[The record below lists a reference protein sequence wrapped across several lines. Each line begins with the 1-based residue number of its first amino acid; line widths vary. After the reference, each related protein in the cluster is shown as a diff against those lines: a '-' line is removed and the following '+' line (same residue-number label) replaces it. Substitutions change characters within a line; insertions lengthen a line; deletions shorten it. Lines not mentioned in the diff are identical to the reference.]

1 MKYKYKYKNRPL
13 RLLKDKNNLPYIKY
27 KNKNISLKGYNIDE
41 IIKIIKKLTKQTKKK
56 KLEPQEQKK
65 KKEQIKSFLT
75 DAVASSSSVV
85 EGKPVPIVSGS
96 IKEDTE
102 KIKELSNEIQIYK
115 SKVLNSS
122 NSNIDKKIKKISNN
136 LKAIENIKNSKQK
149 FKDLVDYDPN
159 TDTYSIDFGE
169 NFDPI
174 KGNSPEDLKNEMIKI
189 FEKLKKDKENLLNE
203 QNKFIEDKKK
213 LDQMIIDQN
222 FKQQELN
229 DKILEQE
236 QQQQQLN
243 IQNKLLG
250 TEKLKTERE
259 LDLKTKDLKL
269 KTLEAKLSPSNYLV
283 DTIINDYGIN
293 INDLYK
299 SINRIQP
306 SSKKKTDLTKKE
318 IAKYIDDNNLINI
331 EELKKI
337 EKQKQPEKIETK
349 NIKKDKPKKKQPEII
364 EEQIPEDD
372 QEGEGQSKLKG
383 GLWTNQINKI
393 MNSSKYYIDTI
404 ANNELDD
411 ILNYIY
417 NNNILK
423 GCFIMN
429 TLNSYDHS
437 VGHWIAIYYDVSN
450 DGEYT
455 LEYYD
460 PFGNDPENNKLISKF
475 KKLFEKMG
483 IDAYVKVKIN
493 KIKQQSITSSNC
505 GWFSIKFLLERL
517 NGISFKDATKYKKI
531 SNNEQ
536 DITEIKKHYNKYGFI

>member
-13 RLLKDKNNLPYIKY
+13 RLLKDKDNLPYIKY
-27 KNKNISLKGYNIDE
+27 KNKNISLKGYNIQE
-41 IIKIIKKLTKQTKKK
+41 IIKIINKLTKQTKKK

-65 KKEQIKSFLT
+65 KKDKVKEFLS
-75 DAVASSSSVV
+75 DAIASSSSVV
-85 EGKPVPIVSGS
+85 DGKPVPIVSGS

-122 NSNIDKKIKKISNN
+122 NTNIDKQIKNINKNIKS
-136 LKAIENIKNSKQK
+136 IENIKNSKQK
-149 FKDLVDYDPN
+149 FKNFLNYDN
-159 TDTYSIDFGE
+159 QNNEYSIDFGKWGI
-169 NFDPI
+169 I
-174 KGNSPEDLKNEMIKI
+174 KGKTEEELKQNLINEYEQLELNRQQLDQ
-189 FEKLKKDKENLLNE
+189 EKQLLNDSMSKLEIDFKKVKKDKIITENEKNKINYEKNKIKFITDGLKKTSVNMDKIKTEYKIPNNIPNLD
-203 QNKFIEDKKK
+203 NKFQLYEYIYESKNPKQIE
-213 LDQMIIDQN
+213 Q
-222 FKQQELN
+222 
-229 DKILEQE
+229 
-236 QQQQQLN
+236 
-243 IQNKLLG
+243 
-250 TEKLKTERE
+250 
-259 LDLKTKDLKL
+259 
-269 KTLEAKLSPSNYLV
+269 
-283 DTIINDYGIN
+283 
-293 INDLYK
+293 
-299 SINRIQP
+299 
-306 SSKKKTDLTKKE
+306 
-318 IAKYIDDNNLINI
+318 
-331 EELKKI
+331 
-337 EKQKQPEKIETK
+337 
-349 NIKKDKPKKKQPEII
+349 
-364 EEQIPEDD
+364 QIPEDE
-372 QEGEGQSKLKG
+372 QEGEGKSKLRG

-393 MNSSKYYIDTI
+393 MEVNKYYIDTI
-404 ANNELDD
+404 ANNEIDE

-423 GCFIMN
+423 GSFIMN
-429 TLNSYDHS
+429 TLNSYDKS
-437 VGHWIAIYYDVSN
+437 VGHWVAIYYDVSN